1 VKARHARSS
10 EGAAVKERVARLA
23 TEIRQ
28 ILGEIVTRQEIK
40 DPRVQA
46 AGLITITH
54 VRLTGDLRQAT
65 ALFTVH
71 GADAAALA
79 RVREGLN
86 SAGGYLRHRLGKELS
101 VRAIPSV
108 SFEVDQVFEL
118 EERVDAALKD
128 IAAEGSGGGAEG
140 GQADEDENEDD
151 EDENEDENEDED
163 GSGGGGGGGGGG
175 MTREG

>member
-1 VKARHARSS
+1 
-10 EGAAVKERVARLA
+10 VKERVARLA

-28 ILGEIVTRQEIK
+28 ILGEIVSRQEIK

-54 VRLTGDLRQAT
+54 VRLTGDLRQVT

-71 GADAAALA
+71 GADAAALG

-101 VRAIPSV
+101 VRAIPTV
-108 SFEVDQVFEL
+108 TFEVDRVFDQEA
-118 EERVDAALKD
+118 RVDALLKD
-128 IAAEGSGGGAEG
+128 IAADGSAA
-140 GQADEDENEDD
+140 ADQDGNKVGNEDG
-151 EDENEDENEDED
+151 D
-163 GSGGGGGGGGGG
+163 GDGGDGDPGP
-175 MTREG
+175 REG

>member
-1 VKARHARSS
+1 
-10 EGAAVKERVARLA
+10 VKERVARLA

-28 ILGEIVTRQEIK
+28 ILGEIVSRQEIK

-54 VRLTGDLRQAT
+54 VRLTGDLRQVT

-71 GADAAALA
+71 GVDAAALE

-101 VRAIPSV
+101 VRAIPTV
-108 SFEVDQVFEL
+108 TFEVDRVFDQEA
-118 EERVDAALKD
+118 RVDALLKD
-128 IAAEGSGGGAEG
+128 IAGDAG
-140 GQADEDENEDD
+140 ADEDKDGNGDGNEGA
-151 EDENEDENEDED
+151 D
-163 GSGGGGGGGGGG
+163 GDGDTGR
-175 MTREG
+175 REE